1 MRRALVAAGVHANI
15 RRFCFVQANAVK
27 VAFARMS
34 MRLLDQDPMYTVGLI
49 DYLPHE
55 LVVALLN

>member
-1 MRRALVAAGVHANI
+1 VRRALVAAGVHANI
-15 RRFCFVQANAVK
+15 RRCCFVQANAVK

-34 MRLLDQDPMYTVGLI
+34 MRLLDQDPVYTVGLI
-49 DYLPHE
+49 DYPDE